1 MSIVAWEWDGEVG
14 AVRAAARA
22 NEPFRKVGEDEKEEE
37 GEKEK
42 EEKGEEDKE
51 EYGEKKKEEGRESLS
66 KLSRC

>member
-42 EEKGEEDKE
+42 EEKGE
-51 EYGEKKKEEGRESLS
+51 YGEKKKEEGRESLS